1 MQETQSLEESKLDGD
16 LTKNSGAPSPARLE
30 AFSDGV
36 IAVIITIM
44 VLNLRLPTHDGLTGL
59 REILP
64 AGAIYLLSFCFTGI
78 YWLNHQQMI
87 RRLCAAGY
95 VLQVANL
102 AFLFCLS
109 LLPFST
115 YYLIG
120 RHVTAYSVQQY
131 AATLLLIGCSFYLMR
146 IAVHQHLSLHGR
158 LTQQDKSTR
167 SKHLWSLALYL
178 ACILLATIIPRV
190 ALGVLAVD
198 TAIWAVPG
206 LSPHVVRRPRAS
218 GTA

>member
-1 MQETQSLEESKLDGD
+1 
-16 LTKNSGAPSPARLE
+16 
-30 AFSDGV
+30 
-36 IAVIITIM
+36 
-44 VLNLRLPTHDGLTGL
+44 
-59 REILP
+59 
-64 AGAIYLLSFCFTGI
+64 
-78 YWLNHQQMI
+78 MI

-95 VLQVANL
+95 VLQVTNL

-146 IAVHQHLSLHGR
+146 LAVHQHLLLHGR
-158 LTQQDKSTR
+158 LTRQDKSTR

-178 ACILLATIIPRV
+178 ACILLANIIPRV